1 MMKKLSF
8 IVALFVATT
17 IMAETSVNWYSAID
31 NNAEFGAS
39 SVTSVAAYADH
50 SILVAGRF
58 ATCTEQPEPATFM
71 GEQVVGAPFTPNMS
85 QTNNNILI
93 TKVKP
98 DGEVVWMIHSDRGTG
113 EAIAVP
119 TTDGGALV
127 FATMTHTQKNAL
139 GDDFVLRMKHKDEVL
154 CSAKRSSDGENVI
167 QHGLVLRVTKDG
179 QATISAE
186 VSNTGDNKNAFG
198 MINWASDGEN
208 YYLLLN
214 DTAAITVND
223 QTITPEQGGSMVV
236 LVFNQEGQYQRELH
250 TVGQPISSSSG
261 QLFCRGNALFLA
273 SIVDAEGLQ
282 SVYLYCWSLNSNE
295 QKGDIIRG
303 VKENNKNVIQVKALY
318 VDKESQFVYLV
329 GGLNGGMEIGE
340 EVLHQPS
347 GKLVPFIVKYDFAA
361 GKAVAGYAHESTGI
375 GGASALFEHDDRIYV
390 YEYDWGSSSGNRIRL
405 EAFDKQLQPQ
415 EEIGLLNTVAMEV
428 SKDAVLANGDLIF
441 NINTGKG
448 ATLSFVADPNAT
460 VSTPSISGFVGSV
473 RLFEPLPEALEIVNQ
488 EIKAHKVMQNG
499 QIVII
504 RDTDKYS
511 IIGERL

>member
-1 MMKKLSF
+1 MMKRLSF

-17 IMAETSVNWYSAID
+17 IMAETSVNWYSVID

-93 TKVKP
+93 TKIKP

-113 EAIAVP
+113 EAIATP
-119 TTDGGALV
+119 TADGGALV
-127 FATMTHTQKNAL
+127 FATMTHTQKNEL

-154 CSAKRSSDGENVI
+154 CSAKRSFDGTNTI
-167 QHGLVLRVTKDG
+167 QYGFVLRVSHDG

-198 MINWASDGEN
+198 MINWVSDGEN

-214 DTAAITVND
+214 DTADITIND
-223 QTITPEQGGSMVV
+223 QTISPVQGGSMVV
-236 LVFNQEGQYQRELH
+236 LAFNQDGQYIRELH
-250 TVGQPISSSSG
+250 TQDQPISSRSG
-261 QLFCRGNALFLA
+261 QLFYRNNALYMTTVVDVDEFQ
-273 SIVDAEGLQ
+273 SI
-282 SVYLYCWSLNSNE
+282 YLHRWSLNSDE
-295 QKGDIIRG
+295 QQGAIIRG

-318 VDKESQFVYLV
+318 VDKESRFVYLV
-329 GGLNGGMEIGE
+329 GGLNGGMQIGDD
-340 EVLHQPS
+340 VLHQPS
-347 GKLVPFIVKYDFAA
+347 GKLVPFIVKYDLAD
-361 GKAVAGYAHESTGI
+361 GEAVAGYAHESTGI

-390 YEYDWGSSSGNRIRL
+390 YEYDWGSTSGNRVRL

-428 SKDAVLANGDLIF
+428 SKDAVLANGDVVF

-460 VSTPSISGFVGSV
+460 VTTPSISGFVGSV
-473 RLFEPLPEALEIVNQ
+473 RLFEPLPEALDMITPDT
-488 EIKAHKVMQNG
+488 KAHKVLKNG
-499 QIVII
+499 QIVI
-504 RDTDKYS
+504 RHDATTYS
-511 IIGERL
+511 ILGEKF